1 MKRNEP
7 WSRALTIIYDV
18 TKAVGSD
25 LGHEF
30 RSTQTYQAYTG
41 LCGEAYHAFKDGELD
56 DELVDMLARQAQ
68 KVIALHEEWID
79 QAAS

>member
-1 MKRNEP
+1 LNQNEP
-7 WSRALTIIYDV
+7 WTKALTIIYDV
-18 TKAVGSD
+18 KQAIGSD
-25 LGHEF
+25 LSHEF

-41 LCGEAYHAFKDGELD
+41 LAGEAYHAFQNGELG
-56 DELVDMLARQAQ
+56 DELVDMLAKQAQ